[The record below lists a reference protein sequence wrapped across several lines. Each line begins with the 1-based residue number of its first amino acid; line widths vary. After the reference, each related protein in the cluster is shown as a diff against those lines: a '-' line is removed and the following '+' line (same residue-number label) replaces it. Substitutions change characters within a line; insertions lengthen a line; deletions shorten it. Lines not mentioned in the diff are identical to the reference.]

1 MRHRAVQALLRS
13 TCVHKLHPQ
22 PNPSIARGLTV
33 AGNSTQVQDAQSR
46 RGDGAP
52 GLEKSLNDLNRM
64 IGVVAL
70 VVMNK
75 TLANAFESTV
85 HRGFPK

>member
-1 MRHRAVQALLRS
+1 M
-13 TCVHKLHPQ
+13 
-22 PNPSIARGLTV
+22 

-75 TLANAFESTV
+75 TLLQSSTKERTQGSSYLANAFESTV